1 MAVNYTYEYRTSSES
16 LPYKIPD
23 KIVYKDVDAS
33 VAELVQ
39 QIENYILAGNYAAA
53 SDLMT
58 ENEELLEGYKIDATD
73 INRIIE
79 DIRNTQIYARSRKQE
94 IYFESDEPEFLEHDD
109 VWISSAN

>member
-1 MAVNYTYEYRTSSES
+1 MAVNYTYEYRESNKS
-16 LPYKIPD
+16 LPYAIPEKIT
-23 KIVYKDVDAS
+23 YKDVDES

-58 ENEELLEGYKIDATD
+58 ENEELLNSYKIDATD
-73 INRIIE
+73 VNRLIE
-79 DIRNTQIYARSRKQE
+79 DIRNTQIYAKSRKQE
-94 IYFESDEPEFLEHDD
+94 IYFDPDEPGFLEHDD

>member
-1 MAVNYTYEYRTSSES
+1 MAVSYTYEYRNSEES
-16 LPYKIPD
+16 LPYAIPN

-39 QIENYILAGNYAAA
+39 QIENYILAGNYSAA

-73 INRIIE
+73 INRLIE
-79 DIRNTQIYARSRKQE
+79 DIRNTQIYAKSRKQE
-94 IYFESDEPEFLEHDD
+94 IYFDPEEPEYLEHDD